1 MARMDTANR
10 QKSVPI
16 VARGSQPGA
25 FSGIQPVDPPAVD
38 GVDVAEAVV
47 QTIVAVLPELVGL
60 RGEPIAAPRARA
72 PHALI
77 SGGRELAD
85 STFQLCATREDGA
98 LPRRGCTEPAAL
110 RTRGEVL
117 VRLGC
122 GHALNS
128 PFDAHLASERIPVEE
143 ESRARIRVELRTLP
157 AHVAGEEH
165 EAPLVRGLEE
175 QHPHGWGAVR
185 GRGRDRH
192 RLRQPHDRPCL
203 LEPAPKL
210 LDTFNP

>member
-1 MARMDTANR
+1 MPAN
-10 QKSVPI
+10 QDF
-16 VARGSQPGA
+16 AN
-25 FSGIQPVDPPAVD
+25 
-38 GVDVAEAVV
+38 
-47 QTIVAVLPELVGL
+47 
-60 RGEPIAAPRARA
+60 
-72 PHALI
+72 
-77 SGGRELAD
+77 
-85 STFQLCATREDGA
+85 
-98 LPRRGCTEPAAL
+98 EPAAL
-110 RTRGEVL
+110 RPRREVL

-175 QHPHGWGAVR
+175 QHPHGWAAVR
-185 GRGRDRH
+185 GRRRDRH

-203 LEPAPKL
+203 LEPASKL
-210 LDTFNP
+210 LERVLREVGATQLRHDAEPT